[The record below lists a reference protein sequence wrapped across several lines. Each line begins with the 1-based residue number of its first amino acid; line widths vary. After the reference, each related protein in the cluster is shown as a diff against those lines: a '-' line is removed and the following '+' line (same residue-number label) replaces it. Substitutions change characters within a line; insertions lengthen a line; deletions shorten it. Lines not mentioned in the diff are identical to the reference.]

1 MNEKTSPKQNA
12 RLAALRLLEAVLDK
26 NQMLDQAMLSEGSY
40 RNLTT
45 ENKRFAHMLV
55 ATALRHMGEIDAVT
69 APLLQ
74 KGEMPQPPL
83 LAHILRLGVVQLLY
97 LSTPSHAA
105 VHETV
110 ELAHA
115 MKFSK
120 QANMLNAVLRRV
132 ERERH
137 MLEQKIKALPASVN
151 LPAWIWQGWV
161 SAYGEEQA
169 ALMAK
174 ACLLPAS
181 IDLSLRDEKEQ
192 SFWAG
197 TLDARILPGGALRLN
212 SGRDISQLAG
222 YRDGSWW
229 VQDFAA
235 QIPVRLLGDID
246 GKDVLDLCAAPGGK
260 TMQLAAFGAQ
270 VTALDRS
277 AKRMQRL
284 KENLERTKL
293 SAKIEIADALDWRPK
308 SGQKYDAV
316 LMDAPCSATG
326 TIRRHPELMHL
337 KTSNDMKKLVALQ
350 EKMLDRL
357 PELLKQGGMA
367 VYATCSLQ
375 IQEGEA
381 QVERFLKANPRF
393 KRIPLEAGD
402 VYGFEQLISQKG
414 DLRCLPHHLSAQ
426 GGMDGFYAA
435 RLVHQD

>member
-1 MNEKTSPKQNA
+1 MNKETQPHNA
-12 RLAALRLLEAVLDK
+12 RHAALKLLEAVLDK
-26 NQMLDQAMLSEGSY
+26 GQMLDQAMLAENTY
-40 RNLTT
+40 RNLSG

-55 ATALRHMGEIDAVT
+55 ATALRHKGEIDALT

-74 KGEMPQPPL
+74 KGEMPQPSS
-83 LAHILRLGVVQLLY
+83 LAHILRLGVVQLMY

-110 ELAHA
+110 ELAHIL
-115 MKFSK
+115 KFSK
-120 QANMLNAVLRRV
+120 QASMLNAVLRRI
-132 ERERH
+132 ERERSL
-137 MLEQKIKALPASVN
+137 LEQKRQNLPASVN
-151 LPAWIWQGWV
+151 LPAWIGEGWV
-161 SAYGEEQA
+161 SAYGQEQA

-174 ACLLPAS
+174 ACLMPAS

-197 TLDARILPGGALRLN
+197 TLDARVLPGGALRLN

-235 QIPVRLLGDID
+235 QLPVRLLGDVE
-246 GKDVLDLCAAPGGK
+246 GLEVLDICAAPGGK
-260 TMQLAAFGAQ
+260 TMQLAASGAQ

-284 KENLERTKL
+284 KDNLERTRL
-293 SAKIEIADALDWRPK
+293 SAQIEIADALDWRPK
-308 SGQKYDAV
+308 AGKRYDAI

-326 TIRRHPELMHL
+326 TIRRHPELMHI
-337 KTSNDMKKLVALQ
+337 KTKADMQKLCALQ
-350 EKMLDRL
+350 EKLLTRL
-357 PELLKQGGMA
+357 PDLLKPGGMA

-375 IQEGEA
+375 KEEGED
-381 QVERFLKANPRF
+381 QIERFLAAHSGF
-393 KRIPLEAGD
+393 KRAPIEPND
-402 VYGFEQLISQKG
+402 VYGFEQLISRNG

-435 RLVHQD
+435 RLVYQD